1 MRLLVQRVSK
11 ASVTVSDEIVGS
23 IGKGLLV
30 FFGAHKDDTPD
41 MIEWLAKKLL
51 DLRIFP
57 DDAGKMNR
65 SVQDVEGGILFVSQ
79 FTLYADCRNGRR
91 PDFFDSAP
99 PALAEELYNR
109 FLELLQT
116 RYSPVE
122 SGVFAA
128 SMEVDLTNDGPVT
141 IILNNK

>member
-65 SVQDVEGGILFVSQ
+65 SVQDAEGGILFVSQ

-99 PALAEELYNR
+99 PDLAEELYNR
-109 FLELLQT
+109 FLKVLQE

-122 SGVFAA
+122 SGIFAA